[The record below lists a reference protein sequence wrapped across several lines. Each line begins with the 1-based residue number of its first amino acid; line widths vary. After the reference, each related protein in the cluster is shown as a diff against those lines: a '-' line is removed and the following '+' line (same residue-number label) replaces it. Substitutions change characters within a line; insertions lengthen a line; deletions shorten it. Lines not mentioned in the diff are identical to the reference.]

1 MKKKIFLFC
10 LFILILSSFIFS
22 QTKII
27 SNTRLEKIIEP
38 KLYTEKTVFQ
48 NVSKKD
54 LLADFDAFEYFLSTS
69 YVAYDEMVQN
79 GFILEDLIFHIR
91 NKIENDVINSSD
103 ELIKNIYEVL
113 SNYICDS
120 HFSIANNNLVYNFN
134 PKFYEQNSGFPNDFK
149 TITNKGSVYLSM
161 PGVLPDYFVEKSSVK
176 EFFKN
181 VYAEL
186 NNIRGKKY
194 LIIDLRNCPGGFTDY
209 PAILLYSL
217 YEGRQSVI
225 PSDIYDV
232 REFVYETIFSKIKSV
247 KTPVTESLR
256 YQNAIYIG
264 NKKNEDNL
272 RTSSIM
278 QLKNPKRI
286 IWTDS
291 LKSSRKIHKPEY
303 KGKIIFLTNNKTAS
317 AAEILILFSKI
328 LFPKSIKVIGQNTM
342 GCLTYIDVYQL
353 MMPNKSFAVS
363 MAFKSI
369 EESLKQ
375 FDCWKGEGQGIE
387 PDVICADD
395 EILQNLIKITKDK
408 KLQFENDEK

>member
-10 LFILILSSFIFS
+10 LFILVLCSFIFS

-27 SNTRLEKIIEP
+27 SNAKLEKFIEP

-48 NVSKKD
+48 NVSKEQ
-54 LLADFDAFEYFLSTS
+54 LLADFEAFEYFLSTS
-69 YVAYDEMVQN
+69 YIAYDEMVQK
-79 GFILEDLIFHIR
+79 GFVLEDFAFNIC
-91 NKIENDVINSSD
+91 NKITNDVIKSSD
-103 ELIKNIYEVL
+103 ELIKNIYENL

-120 HFSIANNNLVYNFN
+120 HFSIANKDSVYNFN
-134 PKFYEQNSGFPNDFK
+134 PKFYEQNSSLSNDFK
-149 TITNKGSVYLSM
+149 MIINKNSVYLSM
-161 PGVLPDYFVEKSSVK
+161 PGLLPDYFMEKSFTK

-181 VYAEL
+181 VYTEL
-186 NNIRGKKY
+186 NIIKEKKY
-194 LIIDLRNCPGGFTDY
+194 LIIDLRNCPGGVTDY
-209 PAILLYSL
+209 PVMLLYSL

-232 REFVYETIFSKIKSV
+232 REFVYETIFSRIKSV
-247 KTPVTESLR
+247 KTPVTEGLR
-256 YQNAIYIG
+256 YQNAIYTG
-264 NKKNEDNL
+264 NKKYEDDL
-272 RTSSIM
+272 RISSIM
-278 QLKNPKRI
+278 QSKNPKRI
-286 IWTDS
+286 IWTDYS
-291 LKSSRKIHKPEY
+291 KSSQKIHKPEY
-303 KGKIIFLTNNKTAS
+303 KGKIIFLTNNRTAS

-353 MMPNKSFAVS
+353 MMPNNTFAVS

-369 EESLKQ
+369 EDSLKQ

-395 EILQNLIKITKDK
+395 EILPNLIKITKDK
-408 KLQFENDEK
+408 KLRL